1 MKRILFAGLGALA
14 IMAGAGS
21 GEAQIG
27 GAGVVRSTAATLG
40 YLQFFTPPPLN
51 NQLSDTQLCKG
62 WPVPSFTQ
70 QTGLVGGYAILYDA
84 SGKPHYVP
92 GC

>member
-1 MKRILFAGLGALA
+1 MRHILLASMAALA
-14 IMAGAGS
+14 LVLWGGP
-21 GEAQIG
+21 GQAQVG
-27 GAGVVRSTAATLG
+27 GAGISKSTAATLG
-40 YLQFFTPPPLN
+40 YLQFFTPPPLA
-51 NQLSDTQLCKG
+51 NQLSDTQVCKG

-84 SGKPHYVP
+84 SGKPHYIP